1 MDSDEFTG
9 TGVPPDTPATHGQGV
24 IDGGTH
30 GQGVIDGPT
39 HGQGV
44 IDGGTYGQGVID
56 GGTWH
61 GFSDVGRIFARPLA
75 WAWLRSGG

>member
-9 TGVPPDTPATHGQGV
+9 TGVPPDTSA
-24 IDGGTH
+24 
-30 GQGVIDGPT
+30 T